1 LSNDT
6 VCSDLPTRAKP
17 EIGKVLVTAP
27 TGYVGGRLVPELL
40 ARGYSVRVMVRSA
53 SLEYQQRWPAAEIV
67 TADVLQLENL
77 KTCMEGVHTAYYL
90 RQSFTLQNL
99 KDDISADIHAASIFR
114 RAAEDKG
121 IKRIIYFEALSNII
135 NAKADPIRSR
145 LEIAR
150 ELGQGNVSTT
160 VLFADIIIGS
170 GSASY
175 EFIKNLVRRVPVLI
189 IPKWATNKCR
199 PIAIRDVIK
208 YLVGVLEVPETSGKT
223 FEISGKDILAYE
235 MMLRIMAE
243 IFWKK
248 RLFIPVPFSLIRFL
262 AYVGSLLTPVPASI
276 NRQNLTAVRDLVFR
290 PADDINDFLSIQTL
304 SYKEAVVRAMSREEQ
319 DEIHTRWTD
328 SHPAGHELAL
338 KLSELEEPPRFSCT
352 YALITEKDASSLFD
366 SICRIGGK
374 GGWLHSTWMWEVR
387 GVLDRLLL
395 GVGTSRGRR
404 STSSLRIN
412 DVVDFWRVED
422 MIRGKMLLLRAE
434 MRMPGKAW
442 LQFTI
447 EPKDDKHYLTVTPYF
462 HTKSLFGKMYWYV
475 FLPFHHF
482 IFINLLKE
490 IAKRS

>member
-1 LSNDT
+1 
-6 VCSDLPTRAKP
+6 
-17 EIGKVLVTAP
+17 
-27 TGYVGGRLVPELL
+27 
-40 ARGYSVRVMVRSA
+40 
-53 SLEYQQRWPAAEIV
+53 
-67 TADVLQLENL
+67 
-77 KTCMEGVHTAYYL
+77 MEGVHTAYYL

-99 KDDISADIHAASIFR
+99 KDDIFADIHIASIFR
-114 RAAEDKG
+114 KAAEEKG

-135 NAKADPIRSR
+135 SAKTDPMRSR

-150 ELGQGNVSTT
+150 ELGKGNVSIT
-160 VLFADIIIGS
+160 VLLADIIIGS

-175 EFIKNLVRRVPVLI
+175 EFIKNLVRKVPVLI

-208 YLVGVLEVPETSGKT
+208 YLVGVLEVTETSGKT

-243 IFWKK
+243 IFGKK
-248 RLFIPVPFSLIRFL
+248 RLFIPFPFSLIGFL

-276 NRQNLTAVRDLVFR
+276 NRQNLTAIRDLVFR
-290 PADDINDFLSIQTL
+290 PVDDINDFLSIQTL

-338 KLSELEEPPRFSCT
+338 KLGELEEPPRFSRT
-352 YALITEKDASSLFD
+352 YVLITEKDPSSLFD
-366 SICRIGGK
+366 SVTRVGGK
-374 GGWLHSTWMWEVR
+374 EGWLYSTWMWQVR
-387 GVLDRLLL
+387 GVVDRMLL

-422 MIRGKMLLLRAE
+422 MIRDKMLLLRAE
-434 MRMPGKAW
+434 MRLPGKAW

-447 EPKDDKHYLTVTPYF
+447 EPKDDKYSLAVTPYF
-462 HTKSLFGKMYWYV
+462 HTKNLFGKMYWYV
-475 FLPFHHF
+475 FLPFHHS

>member
-1 LSNDT
+1 MRIDT
-6 VCSDLPTRAKP
+6 FCSDLPTRAKP
-17 EIGKVLVTAP
+17 EIGKILVTAP

-40 ARGYSVRVMVRSA
+40 ARGYTVRVMVRSA
-53 SLEYQQRWPAAEIV
+53 SSEYQQRWPDAEIV
-67 TADVLQLENL
+67 TADVLQPEDL
-77 KTCMEGVHTAYYL
+77 KQFMEGVHTAYYL
-90 RQSFTLQNL
+90 RQSSTRQGL
-99 KDDISADIHAASIFR
+99 KDDISADIKAAATFR
-114 RAAEDKG
+114 RAAEG
-121 IKRIIYFEALSNII
+121 EGVKRIIYFEALSDTV

-145 LEIAR
+145 LEIAG
-150 ELGQGNVSTT
+150 ELRQGSVSTT

-175 EFIKNLVRRVPVLI
+175 EFIKNLVRKVPVLV

-199 PIAIRDVIK
+199 PIAIRDVVK
-208 YLVGVLEVPETSGKT
+208 YLVGALEAPETSGKT
-223 FEISGKDILAYE
+223 FEISGKDILTYE
-235 MMLRIMAE
+235 MMFRIMTK
-243 IFWKK
+243 IFGKK
-248 RLFIPVPFSLIRFL
+248 RLFIPFPFSLIRFF
-262 AYVGSLLTPVPASI
+262 AYLGSLLTPVPVSI
-276 NRQNLTAVRDLVFR
+276 TRQNLTAIRDLVFGHSN
-290 PADDINDFLSIQTL
+290 DIKDVLPIQTL

-328 SHPAGHELAL
+328 SHPPDHELAL
-338 KLSELEEPPRFSCT
+338 KLGELKEPPRFSCT
-352 YALITEKDASSLFD
+352 YALITEKDASSLFS

-374 GGWLHSTWMWEVR
+374 EGWLHSTWMWEVR
-387 GVLDRLLL
+387 GALDRILL

-404 STSSLRIN
+404 SASSLRIN

-422 MIRGKMLLLRAE
+422 MSRGKMLLLRAE

-447 EPKDDKHYLTVTPYF
+447 EPKEDKHYLTVTPYF
-462 HTKSLFGKMYWYV
+462 HTESLFGKMYWYV